1 MYAFIILLA
10 VVITVYYMMS
20 LSTTNQTEGFKADE
34 VKRPVENVVKRLA
47 SLPENP
53 KNVDKKDNQDPSPSP
68 SSSGSLPVAPYQE
81 IAATNPLPYQDTTQ
95 TKANRQQLV
104 NALEMLKSFL
114 AFEAGQLED
123 RSDPAIQLPLQNARS
138 DFYMIQNEVSVLNRN
153 PGVQPT
159 VTLTQ
164 LNDIGANLAFLQNK
178 ARQLSNAGSLQ
189 GPVNAFAE
197 LFQNQDPPAKGKIE
211 EGFQSQALIGQ
222 RATLKE
228 LEDFLAK
235 LQGEILRL
243 SASGTTDPVV
253 QKRVSLLTNMRQDIS
268 QIIEQLK
275 SKKMLPDEVPI
286 LSSDLAKAF
295 PILGKPS
302 EPLPQLLE
310 GLQLPA
316 GLANALPSNLQ
327 NDPTTTREISKLMD
341 KYADKIVNGISAT
354 FQVSYHPPKRTEKV
368 RRAESR
374 VDQTG
379 FPSMVDLDN
388 ISQSKFM
395 PREIGYPITDRLAPL
410 PRDAGRGPSQFDWKE
425 RAHQIEG
432 QIRKRGLR
440 PDDFGLMPTDTKVS
454 NDFSWKGYAKMMC
467 TRLQA
472 TMDPALPET
481 CGCPPMDWK
490 GWRNS
495 K

>member
-10 VVITVYYMMS
+10 VAITVYYVIPMTS
-20 LSTTNQTEGFKADE
+20 PSSHQKEGFATEE
-34 VKRPVENVVKRLA
+34 VKKDTKNVVKRLA
-47 SLPENP
+47 SLPE
-53 KNVDKKDNQDPSPSP
+53 KESPSSQDGSAAP
-68 SSSGSLPVAPYQE
+68 YAASSGSLPVAPYQE

-95 TKANRQQLV
+95 TKANRQQLI
-104 NALEMLKSFL
+104 NALEMLKGFL

-138 DFYMIQNEVSVLNRN
+138 DFYMLQNEVSVLNRN
-153 PGVQPT
+153 PGIQPT
-159 VTLTQ
+159 ITLTQ
-164 LNDIGANLAFLQNK
+164 LNDIGSNLAFLQNK
-178 ARQLSNAGSLQ
+178 ARQLDHAGSLQ
-189 GPVNAFAE
+189 GPVNAFAD
-197 LFQNQDPPAKGKIE
+197 LFKEDSKPQGKME
-211 EGFQSQALIGQ
+211 EGFQTQALIGQ
-222 RATLKE
+222 RASLKE

-253 QKRVSLLTNMRQDIS
+253 KKRVGLLESMKQDVT
-268 QIIEQLK
+268 QIVEQLK
-275 SKKMLPDEVPI
+275 SKKMLPTEVPI
-286 LSSDLAKAF
+286 LSADLAKAF

-302 EPLPQLLE
+302 EPLPQLLK

-316 GLANALPSNLQ
+316 GLANALPSNVK
-327 NDPTTTREISKLMD
+327 NDPVTTREVSRLID
-341 KYADKIVNGISAT
+341 KYADKIVNGLSAT
-354 FQVSYHPPKRTEKV
+354 FQVSYHPPVRSEKV

-374 VDQTG
+374 IDQTG
-379 FPSMVDLDN
+379 FPSMADLEN
-388 ISQSKFM
+388 VSQAKFI
-395 PREIGYPITDRLAPL
+395 PKDVGYPITDRMAPL
-410 PRDAGRGPSQFDWKE
+410 PQDAGRGPSHFDWKE

-440 PDDFGLMPTDTKVS
+440 PEDFGLMSPQQKVS

-490 GWRNS
+490 GWRNT

>member
-10 VVITVYYMMS
+10 LIIAVYHMMPV
-20 LSTTNQTEGFKADE
+20 LDTIKTEGFTANELKQ
-34 VKRPVENVVKRLA
+34 PVEQVVKRLS
-47 SLPENP
+47 SLPE
-53 KNVDKKDNQDPSPSP
+53 KEVKSVTTADPSPTSI
-68 SSSGSLPVAPYQE
+68 GSLPVAPYQE
-81 IAATNPLPYQDTTQ
+81 IAVTQPLPYQDTSQ
-95 TKANRQQLV
+95 IKVNRQQLI
-104 NALEMLKSFL
+104 NALEMLKGFL

-153 PGVQPT
+153 PGIQPT
-159 VTLTQ
+159 ITYTQ
-164 LNDIGANLAFLQNK
+164 LKDIGSNLAFLQQK
-178 ARQLSNAGSLQ
+178 ARQLTNAGSLQ
-189 GPVNAFAE
+189 GPTNAFAE
-197 LFQNQDPPAKGKIE
+197 LFQNQDQDGKGKIE
-211 EGFQSQALIGQ
+211 EGFQSQALVGQ

-228 LEDFLAK
+228 LEDFLGK

-243 SASGTTDPVV
+243 SSSGTSDPVI
-253 QKRVSLLTNMRQDIS
+253 QKRVALLTNMKQDVT
-268 QIIEQLK
+268 QIVEQLK
-275 SKKMLPDEVPI
+275 SKKMLPTEVPI

-302 EPLPQLLE
+302 EPLPQLLK
-310 GLQLPA
+310 GLELPA
-316 GLANALPSNLQ
+316 GIANALPSNVK
-327 NDPTTTREISKLMD
+327 NDPATTREIARLMD

-354 FQVSYHPPKRTEKV
+354 FQVSYHPPLRSEKKL
-368 RRAESR
+368 RLDSQ
-374 VDQTG
+374 VDKTG
-379 FPSMVDLDN
+379 FPSMADLDN
-388 ISQSKFM
+388 VSQNKFM
-395 PREIGYPITDRLAPL
+395 PKEIGYSITDRLAPL
-410 PRDAGRGPSQFDWKE
+410 PQDAGRGPSQFDWKD

-440 PDDFGLMPTDTKVS
+440 PDDFGVMPLDQKVS
-454 NDFSWKGYAKMMC
+454 ADFSWKGYARMMC